1 LKEQLDVQSQSTRN
15 IPHFKYSTETKQ
27 TLLTTK
33 LHSILHDTKLNM
45 YVNPKYL
52 RYEVLV
58 FFLKKKANDKI
69 NTSWHP
75 LKI

>member
-1 LKEQLDVQSQSTRN
+1 LKEQLDVQSQSTKN
-15 IPHFKYSTETKQ
+15 IPHFKYSTETRQ

-33 LHSILHDTKLNM
+33 LHSILYDTKLNM

-58 FFLKKKANDKI
+58 F
-69 NTSWHP
+69 
-75 LKI
+75 